1 MLNIERILGD
11 DRLMRAMTGLN
22 LRAFNAL
29 KPAFSQALLDAAVPR
44 RSNAPRQRAP
54 GAGRKPRLDTVEHKL
69 FYILVYFKCYPTFDL
84 AGVLFD
90 IDRSQA
96 HRWMHRLQ
104 PVLEQALGQKMALP
118 KRKIS
123 SMDEFIQAFPGVKRV
138 ILDGTQRPI
147 QRSRDK
153 AKQKQNYSGKKKR
166 HTRSHL
172 AGTDGDARILLLS
185 VSYDGKDHDKGI
197 LNREQWADY
206 IPDGVLLQGDSG
218 FDGLQRDYV
227 NVETSHKKPRGGT
240 LTDTQKEEN
249 RALAKERVVVE
260 HAFSGLKRYRIA
272 REVYRNRIHDF
283 DDRSMVTAAG
293 LWNFYLMA
301 A

>member
-22 LRAFNAL
+22 VRAFNAL
-29 KPAFSQALLDAAVPR
+29 TPAFRQALLDTEAPR

-54 GAGRKPRLDTVEHKL
+54 GAGRKPRLETIEHKL

-90 IDRSQA
+90 LDRSQA

-104 PVLEQALGQKMALP
+104 PVLEHALGEKMALP
-118 KRKIS
+118 KRKIN
-123 SMDEFIQAFPGVKRV
+123 SMEEFIQAFPGVKRV
-138 ILDGTQRPI
+138 ILDGTERPI
-147 QRSRDK
+147 QRSSDK
-153 AKQKQNYSGKKKR
+153 DKQKQNYSGKKKR

-197 LNREQWADY
+197 LNREQWADS
-206 IPDGVLLQGDSG
+206 IPDDVLIQGDSG

-227 NVETSHKKPRGGT
+227 NVETSHKKPRGGE
-240 LTDTQKEEN
+240 LSDTQKEEN

-260 HAFSGLKRYRIA
+260 HAFAGLKRYRIA
-272 REVYRNRIHDF
+272 HDVYRNRIHDF

>member
-22 LRAFNAL
+22 VRAFNAL
-29 KPAFSQALLDAAVPR
+29 TPAFSQALLNTEVPR

-54 GAGRKPRLDTVEHKL
+54 GAGRKPRLEDVEHKL

-90 IDRSQA
+90 LDRSQA

-104 PVLEQALGQKMALP
+104 PILEQALGVKMALP

-206 IPDGVLLQGDSG
+206 IPDDVLLQGDSG

-240 LTDTQKEEN
+240 LSDTQKEEN

-272 REVYRNRIHDF
+272 SEVYRNRITDF